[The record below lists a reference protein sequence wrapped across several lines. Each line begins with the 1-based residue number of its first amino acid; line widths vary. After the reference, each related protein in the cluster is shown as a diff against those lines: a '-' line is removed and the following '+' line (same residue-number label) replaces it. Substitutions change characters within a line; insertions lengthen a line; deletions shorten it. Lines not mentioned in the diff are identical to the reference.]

1 MVIYR
6 YLIRT
11 IYLSKHT
18 LTVTKGAIKN
28 GQSRDTGNF
37 VHKTKKARLDLW
49 LSFIS
54 FFFSIHSVF
63 ELLSC
68 ELSKPNY
75 VFKKSMLCCFLQIR
89 MMLVAALSAWTATY
103 LSYIVDKLCIWVY
116 LIALVFL
123 SIKWFCVLKDIV
135 FGEWWNM
142 FLECKLINKSTS
154 CLINTVRCSI

>member
-1 MVIYR
+1 MIIYR

-18 LTVTKGAIKN
+18 LTGTKGAIKN

-37 VHKTKKARLDLW
+37 VHKTKKARLDCDYH
-49 LSFIS
+49 SFP
-54 FFFSIHSVF
+54 FFFSIHFVF

-75 VFKKSMLCCFLQIR
+75 VLKKSMLCCFLQTR
-89 MMLVAALSAWTATY
+89 MVLVAALSAWTATY

-116 LIALVFL
+116 LIALVFFIDKMIL
-123 SIKWFCVLKDIV
+123 CLEGHSVWWMMEYV
-135 FGEWWNM
+135 FRM
-142 FLECKLINKSTS
+142 
-154 CLINTVRCSI
+154 